1 MTSAGT
7 APRNPAIAAAAV
19 MPRTGD
25 RVFAG
30 RPDQVREARRFLGA
44 LLAGSPVTGDA
55 VLCVSELASN
65 AVLHSNSART
75 GGTFTVHVAVFDGH
89 CVYIQVQDD
98 GGPWQEPAHDD
109 GRAHGLDIVCALASD
124 YGRDGDALTGWVPW
138 ARLDW
143 PARDSRPQDASRGGQ
158 Q

>member
-44 LLAGSPVTGDA
+44 LLAGSPVAGDA

-65 AVLHSNSART
+65 AVLHSNSSRA

-89 CVYIQVQDD
+89 CVYI
-98 GGPWQEPAHDD
+98 PAHDD